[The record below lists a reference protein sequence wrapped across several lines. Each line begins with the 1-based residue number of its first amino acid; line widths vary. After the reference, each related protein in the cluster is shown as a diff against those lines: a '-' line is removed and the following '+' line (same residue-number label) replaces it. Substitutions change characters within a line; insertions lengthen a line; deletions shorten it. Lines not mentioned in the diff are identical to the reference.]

1 MKNVFILDG
10 AMGTSLWKRA
20 GDHSPV
26 WQYNIKYPQTVI
38 DVHREYIAAGSDII
52 LTNTFGANRGAVSR
66 YDRSVFDVV
75 SEGVRLAKTAAEG
88 TDTKIALSV
97 GPLSVLLE
105 PYGDLTEEEAEDI
118 YREQIG
124 AGMSEHPDIIFLET
138 FMDIEMMKIAAR
150 VAREFDA
157 ELFCSMTF
165 EPVGKTMMGNSVD
178 DVINGVSEFSP
189 NAIGLNCSLGPETA
203 LPVIESFKEKTDIP
217 LLFKPNAGKP
227 QAPVGGVSENEFNA
241 DVFAK
246 DAFEAALL
254 GVKYVGGCCGTDPE
268 YIRRLSKKIRSNPEI

>member
-1 MKNVFILDG
+1 MKDVFILDG

-26 WQYNIKYPQTVI
+26 WQYNMKYPQTVI
-38 DVHREYIAAGSDII
+38 DVHREYIAAGSNII
-52 LTNTFGANRGAVSR
+52 LTNTFGANKGAVSR
-66 YDRSVFDVV
+66 YERSVFDVV
-75 SEGVRLAKTAAEG
+75 SEGVRLAKAAAEG
-88 TDTKIALSV
+88 TNTKIALSV

-105 PYGDLTEEEAEDI
+105 PYGDLTEEEAEEI

-138 FMDIEMMKIAAR
+138 FMDIEMMKVAAH

-157 ELFCSMTF
+157 MLFCSMTF
-165 EPVGKTMMGNSVD
+165 EPVGRTMMGNTVD
-178 DVINGVSEFSP
+178 DVIEGLKDLSP
-189 NAIGLNCSLGPETA
+189 DAIGLNCSLGPESA
-203 LPVIESFKEKTDIP
+203 LPIIESFKEKTDIP

-227 QAPVGGVSENEFNA
+227 QVPVGGISENEFNA
-241 DVFAK
+241 DVFAG
-246 DAFEAALL
+246 DAYRAAQL

-268 YIRRLSKKIRSNPEI
+268 YIRKLAKKIRSN

>member
-105 PYGDLTEEEAEDI
+105 PYGDLTEEEAEEI